1 VTPDAGARPGGLS
14 PADGSGPRELL
25 RYRSAQGRRVV
36 AAMILGSSVA
46 GIDSTVVAVALPAI
60 GRNLHAGF
68 QGLQWTVTSYTL
80 TLASL
85 ILLAGS
91 LSDRWGRRRVF
102 LAGLGWFTLASVL
115 CAAAPGIGWL
125 IAARAV
131 QGIGG
136 ALLTPASL
144 AIIEA
149 ALQPGDR
156 TRAIGTW
163 AGFSGVSAAIA
174 PFLGGWL
181 LQAGSW
187 RAIFLINVPVAAAA
201 AWTTRRHV
209 PESRDTS
216 LSGSADWPGA
226 LAGVAALASTTY
238 AILVLPGGGVR
249 SPGFAAAA
257 VLALL
262 SSAAFAVTER
272 RGSHPMLPPA
282 IFAPA
287 QFRAANALTFA
298 VNGALGGFAF
308 VFIPAL
314 EITAGDSPVVAGSA
328 LVPVTVVTLLLSGAS
343 GRLAQ
348 RIGPRPPLVAGC
360 LLCAVASMLAVRIG
374 PHAGYWAAVLPVAV
388 LFGLGLASLM
398 PPLTASA
405 MNSAPDSLAGL
416 ASGVNNA
423 VARVAGLLWIAALPP
438 ITGLTGAAYAD
449 PVQFRSSFAQ
459 ISWIRAAAFACAA
472 VLAATFTG
480 PRHPTPAPRTALI
493 QTPVPHLACPV
504 ASAARLRTPQAKPV
518 ARARCVD
525 PAVWRFITV
534 AGVPELLL
542 ERRLKGIAGIDVKMW
557 PVKDTFDA
565 LVTALDGHTWTVD
578 VKDHA
583 DPGRIADDPPAAEHV
598 VVPGYRKGQVSQ
610 LSRVWILRAGTTR
623 TFNAPTGIGK
633 NVAAELLASWC
644 AQHGKVTTLLVPS
657 NAAVIEASQRAL
669 GIDADVVPLM
679 SPDAAQKEA
688 EAAATRGPGQRW
700 PDLLARPAG
709 GST

>member
-1 VTPDAGARPGGLS
+1 VTPDVGAQPGEPS

-25 RYRSAQGRRVV
+25 RYRSAQGRWVV
-36 AAMILGSSVA
+36 AAMIFGSSVA

-60 GRNLHAGF
+60 GRNLHVGF

-102 LAGLGWFTLASVL
+102 LVGLSWFTLASVL
-115 CAAAPGIGWL
+115 CAAAPSIGWL

-136 ALLTPASL
+136 ALMTPASL

-149 ALQPGDR
+149 AFQPADR
-156 TRAIGTW
+156 THAIGTW
-163 AGFSGVSAAIA
+163 AGFSGVSSAIA

-181 LQAGSW
+181 LEAGSW
-187 RAIFLINVPVAAAA
+187 RWIFVINVPVAAAV
-201 AWTTRRHV
+201 AWMTRHHV

-216 LSGSADWPGA
+216 TSGSADWPGA
-226 LAGVAALASTTY
+226 LSGVAALASITY
-238 AILVLPGGGVR
+238 AIIVLPGGGVR

-262 SSAAFAVTER
+262 SSATFAVTEW
-272 RGSHPMLPPA
+272 RGSHPMVPPA
-282 IFAPA
+282 IFRPA
-287 QFRAANALTFA
+287 QFRAANAVTFV

-314 EITAGDSPVVAGSA
+314 EIVAGYSPVVAGSA

-348 RIGPRPPLVAGC
+348 RIGPRPPLVVGC
-360 LLCAVASMLAVRIG
+360 LLCTVASMLAVRIG
-374 PHAGYWAAVLPVAV
+374 PHADYWTAVLPVAL
-388 LFGLGLASLM
+388 LFGLGLASLL

-449 PVQFRSSFAQ
+449 PVQFGSSFAQ
-459 ISWIRAAAFACAA
+459 ISWICAAAFAGAA
-472 VLAATFTG
+472 VLAAVFITG
-480 PRHPTPAPRTALI
+480 PGRPTLAPGPALI

-504 ASAARLRTPQAKPV
+504 AFR
-518 ARARCVD
+518 
-525 PAVWRFITV
+525 
-534 AGVPELLL
+534 
-542 ERRLKGIAGIDVKMW
+542 
-557 PVKDTFDA
+557 
-565 LVTALDGHTWTVD
+565 
-578 VKDHA
+578 HA
-583 DPGRIADDPPAAEHV
+583 PG
-598 VVPGYRKGQVSQ
+598 Q
-610 LSRVWILRAGTTR
+610 
-623 TFNAPTGIGK
+623 
-633 NVAAELLASWC
+633 
-644 AQHGKVTTLLVPS
+644 
-657 NAAVIEASQRAL
+657 
-669 GIDADVVPLM
+669 
-679 SPDAAQKEA
+679 
-688 EAAATRGPGQRW
+688 TRGPNSSRT
-700 PDLLARPAG
+700 ARKLDEGPV
-709 GST
+709 

>member
-1 VTPDAGARPGGLS
+1 MTADAGAQPGELS
-14 PADGSGPRELL
+14 PAESSGPRELL
-25 RYRSAQGRRVV
+25 AYRSAQGRWVV

-60 GRNLHAGF
+60 GRNLHVGF
-68 QGLQWTVTSYTL
+68 QDLQWTVTGYTL

-136 ALLTPASL
+136 ALMTPASL

-149 ALQPGDR
+149 AFQPGDR

-181 LQAGSW
+181 LEAGSW
-187 RAIFLINVPVAAAA
+187 RWIFLINVPVAAVT
-201 AWTTRRHV
+201 AWTTLRHV
-209 PESRDTS
+209 PESRGS
-216 LSGSADWPGA
+216 SPSGSADWLGA
-226 LAGVAALASTTY
+226 LAGVAALASATY
-238 AILVLPGGGVR
+238 AIIVLPGGGVR

-257 VLALL
+257 VLAVG
-262 SSAAFAVTER
+262 SSATFAVTER
-272 RGSHPMLPPA
+272 RGSHPMLPPG
-282 IFAPA
+282 IFRPA
-287 QFRAANALTFA
+287 QFRAANAVTFV

-314 EITAGDSPVVAGSA
+314 EIIAGYSPVVAGSA

-360 LLCAVASMLAVRIG
+360 LLCAVASMLAVRVG
-374 PHAGYWAAVLPVAV
+374 SHADYWTVVLPVAL
-388 LFGLGLASLM
+388 LFGFGLASLL

-438 ITGLTGAAYAD
+438 IAGLTGAVYTH
-449 PVQFRSSFAQ
+449 PVQFRFSFAQ
-459 ISWIRAAAFACAA
+459 ISWICAAAFACAA
-472 VLAATFTG
+472 VLAATFITG
-480 PRHPTPAPRTALI
+480 PGRPTLTRRPALI

-504 ASAARLRTPQAKPV
+504 AFRQS
-518 ARARCVD
+518 
-525 PAVWRFITV
+525 
-534 AGVPELLL
+534 
-542 ERRLKGIAGIDVKMW
+542 
-557 PVKDTFDA
+557 
-565 LVTALDGHTWTVD
+565 VTE
-578 VKDHA
+578 
-583 DPGRIADDPPAAEHV
+583 PPRMEHV
-598 VVPGYRKGQVSQ
+598 Q
-610 LSRVWILRAGTTR
+610 
-623 TFNAPTGIGK
+623 
-633 NVAAELLASWC
+633 
-644 AQHGKVTTLLVPS
+644 
-657 NAAVIEASQRAL
+657 
-669 GIDADVVPLM
+669 
-679 SPDAAQKEA
+679 A
-688 EAAATRGPGQRW
+688 EA
-700 PDLLARPAG
+700 
-709 GST
+709 